1 MENVPGLFITGT
13 DTGVGK
19 TYVAA
24 MIARALRAAGH
35 RVGVYKPAASG
46 CRRVQGSGFRVQ
58 GAGCRVKRSD
68 ARKRSAVTPSP
79 RHPVTPSSR
88 RLSSEDAVRLWEA
101 AGRPGTLQ
109 RVCPQRFEAPLA
121 PHLAAAA
128 EGRRLDAK
136 LLRSGLEYWRKRSD
150 VILVEGAGGLMSP
163 LGEDEYVADLAC
175 DFGFPLVVVARNAL
189 GTINQTLQTLI
200 AAAAFREGLP
210 VAGIVLN
217 NPSPPG
223 DDPSTSTNR
232 RELALRCAPPVLAE
246 VAWQSDRF
254 DTDVDWLALAGGG
267 GL

>member
-1 MENVPGLFITGT
+1 MPGLFITGT

-24 MIARALRAAGH
+24 MIARALRAAGY

-46 CRRVQGSGFRVQ
+46 CTAESGKRKAESGRRDQHTAFRFPLS
-58 GAGCRVKRSD
+58 AFCSD
-68 ARKRSAVTPSP
+68 
-79 RHPVTPSSR
+79 
-88 RLSSEDAVRLWEA
+88 DALHLWEA
-101 AGRPGTLQ
+101 AGRPGLLE

-121 PHLAAAA
+121 PHLAAQQ

-136 LLRSGLEYWRKRSD
+136 LLRSGLEYWKKRSD
-150 VILVEGAGGLMSP
+150 VVLVEGAGGLMSP
-163 LGEDEYVADLAC
+163 LGDEEYVADLAR

-200 AAAAFREGLP
+200 AAATFREGLSI
-210 VAGIVLN
+210 AGIVLN

-223 DDPSTSTNR
+223 DDPSTATNR
-232 RELALRCAPPVLAE
+232 RELSLRCVPPILAE

-254 DTDVDWLALAGGG
+254 DAEVDWFALAGGVRVCYD
-267 GL
+267 